1 MNTAF
6 RIDDRGV
13 ARGLGA
19 VLLAVTIYVTLT
31 RFGQDWKAF
40 PEFLISALAA
50 GAVLFLALRH
60 RGHSDARDHAGRGPG
75 GIGAGAGPGAGGAGG
90 AGAVAV
96 GGPEAG
102 APGAHGHAAPSA
114 TPEDDRHG
122 WVVPPGWQSAMLV
135 SGFVLSAIA
144 LVFLADLLGADAEN
158 LASGTVTWVSLV
170 LAIGFAAIAL
180 RTGSAICIF
189 LAALAAVTMVLAAID
204 WIFSPEEPDTYR
216 WILLLLTIGLFA
228 AGAMLYRQ
236 RPRHGTVVVVV
247 GGLTLLSLGFIL
259 AAESLGG
266 AFLGGGEGGAPDGAG
281 TGWEL
286 VILIGA
292 VALTLFA
299 IVTREPGPGYVAAFV
314 LLTFV
319 ALVAEPN
326 DDDASLIGW
335 PIILLVLAAA
345 ALAAGFRPGGDDH
358 DGGHRDRGAG
368 GGGPVVAGPRDDPG
382 DTTREVRL

>member
-31 RFGQDWKAF
+31 RFGEDWKAF

-50 GAVLFLALRH
+50 GVVLFLALRH
-60 RGHSDARDHAGRGPG
+60 RGHSDARDRAGRGPG
-75 GIGAGAGPGAGGAGG
+75 GVGSGAGGPGGSGG

-102 APGAHGHAAPSA
+102 GPGAHGHAAPSA
-114 TPEDDRHG
+114 TPEDDRYG
-122 WVVPPGWQSAMLV
+122 WIVPPGWQSAMLV

-144 LVFLADLLGADAEN
+144 LVFLADLLGADTQD
-158 LASGTVTWVSLV
+158 LQSGTVTWVSLV
-170 LAIGFAAIAL
+170 LAVGFAVIAL

-189 LAALAAVTMVLAAID
+189 LAALALVTMVLAAID

-216 WILLLLTIGLFA
+216 WILLLLTIGLLA
-228 AGAMLYRQ
+228 AGAVLYRQ

-247 GGLTLLSLGFIL
+247 GGLTLLALGFLL
-259 AAESLGG
+259 AAESLG
-266 AFLGGGEGGAPDGAG
+266 AQFGGVGGAGGAADGAG

-299 IVTREPGPGYVAAFV
+299 IATREPGPGYVAAFV

-335 PIILLVLAAA
+335 PIILLLLAAA
-345 ALAAGFRPGGDDH
+345 ALAAGFRPGGDD
-358 DGGHRDRGAG
+358 DNGGHRDRGAG
-368 GGGPVVAGPRDDPG
+368 SGGPVVAGPRDDPG